1 MLQSNKFTNNK
12 SKFLVNLFIKILFF
26 YFLGIFT
33 YYIFNVNTSN
43 NKYKMINLAIFA
55 SGSGTNAE
63 NIIKYFKNNT
73 EVNISLV
80 MTNNKEAY
88 VIERARNF
96 NIPYYIFTKKDF
108 NSCIVLNKLH
118 EFDINFIVLAGF
130 LLLVPENI
138 INNFKN
144 RIINIHPALLPKYGG
159 KGMYGM
165 NVHNS
170 VIKNNEKESGI
181 TIHYV
186 NKSYD
191 EGDIIFQAKCQ
202 ISPKDSPEDLAVK
215 VHELEYLYF
224 PKVIEQTIKKVS
236 L

>member
-1 MLQSNKFTNNK
+1 MKN
-12 SKFLVNLFIKILFF
+12 I
-26 YFLGIFT
+26 
-33 YYIFNVNTSN
+33 
-43 NKYKMINLAIFA
+43 AIFA

-63 NIIKYFKNNT
+63 NIINYFKNNKKI
-73 EVNISLV
+73 NISLIV
-80 MTNNKEAY
+80 TNNNGAF
-88 VIERARNF
+88 VISRAKKF
-96 NIPYYIFTKKDF
+96 NIPYFVFSKSDF
-108 NSCIVLNKLH
+108 ASDKVIKKLH
-118 EFDINFIVLAGF
+118 EFNINFIVLAGF
-130 LLLVPENI
+130 LLLIPENI

-202 ISPKDSPEDLAVK
+202 ISPKDSPEDLAIK
-215 VHELEYLYF
+215 VHELEYLHF
-224 PKVIEQTIKKVS
+224 PKIIEQIIKKVS